1 MVGTSRSVAGGV
13 DPVPGHAHALD
24 GPGRATS
31 IDRSAAIACLVTT
44 AVLALTAGRA
54 SAHPQAPPAASVA
67 PAQATGADV
76 ITPAPV
82 DPELLRP
89 LTPLDQFSVT
99 AQTPKGGPP
108 PRPTS
113 TPYVLTVT
121 GLEGTGLE
129 GRFRELSALRRG
141 KGRAETTA
149 QVTAR
154 ANADRDLLGRL
165 LRSEGWYDGAVDLV
179 VAPPPAPAGGAAQA
193 DGAPASIPV
202 TLTVTPGVRYV
213 LGSVDVTGRPTLPP
227 GLPRA
232 ALPLK
237 PRQPLAAGEVEAA
250 EAGVSLRLPQQGY
263 PFVKLGQR
271 DVALDGDAHTGDYV
285 LPVDP
290 GARASFGSV
299 VVEGVPVLSERHLQV
314 FPRFRSGDL
323 YDSRLVDDLRR
334 ALVAT
339 SLYQSVGVT
348 NVDTGRTAAD
358 GTEVVDLRVQGAPAQ
373 TRTLAG
379 ALGYET
385 GLGATVEASWTDRN
399 LFPPEGSLTVRGLT
413 GTQQQLLGVTFR
425 RADAGQRD
433 RSLQALAQVS
443 REDLDAYKSNA
454 VTLSA
459 ALSRDSTP
467 IWQKRWTWSAG
478 AEATVAQE
486 TGYDLSLGRSVRR
499 TYEVAALPLLLGYD
513 RSDSLLDPTR
523 GFRLTLRPDPEVS
536 FGDGT
541 QPYFKGIA
549 EATGYYPIGD
559 QFVLASRLRLGGLF
573 GASSQDIAPSRR
585 FFSGGG
591 GSVRGFGYQE
601 LGPKDP
607 SGNPIGGSAPDG
619 VFGGGPLPLRR
630 PRRGRLPRWG
640 AGVPELHAQVQR
652 HPLRD
657 RRGARATTRTSAPS
671 GSTSRR
677 RCPAARA
684 TR

>member
-1 MVGTSRSVAGGV
+1 M
-13 DPVPGHAHALD
+13 
-24 GPGRATS
+24 
-31 IDRSAAIACLVTT
+31 
-44 AVLALTAGRA
+44 
-54 SAHPQAPPAASVA
+54 SVA
-67 PAQATGADV
+67 PAQATGADP
-76 ITPAPV
+76 IAPAPA

-99 AQTPKGGPP
+99 ARTPKGGPP
-108 PRPTS
+108 PRPMSTS
-113 TPYVLTVT
+113 YTVTVT
-121 GLEGTGLE
+121 GLDGTNLQA
-129 GRFRELSALRRG
+129 RFRELSALRQG

-154 ANADRDLLGRL
+154 ADADRELLSRL

-179 VAPPPAPAGGAAQA
+179 VAPPVAPAEGEARA
-193 DGAPASIPV
+193 DGAPATIPV

-213 LGSVDVTGRPTLPP
+213 LGSVGVAGQPTRPP

-237 PRQPLAAGEVEAA
+237 PGQPLVAGEVEAA
-250 EAGVSLRLPQQGY
+250 EAGVSLHLPQQGY

-290 GARASFGSV
+290 GARASFGRV
-299 VVEGVPVLSERHLQV
+299 VVEGAPVLSERHLRV

-334 ALVAT
+334 ALVST
-339 SLYQSVGVT
+339 SLYQSVGVS

-358 GTEVVDLRVQGAPAQ
+358 GTEVVDLRVQGAPAK

-379 ALGYET
+379 TLGYET

-399 LFPPEGSLTVRGLT
+399 LVPPEGSLTVRGLT

-425 RADAGQRD
+425 RANAGQRD
-433 RSLQALAQVS
+433 RSFQALAQVS
-443 REDLDAYKSNA
+443 REDLDAYQSNA

-513 RSDSLLDPTR
+513 RSNSLLDPTR

-541 QPYFKGIA
+541 QPYVKALA
-549 EATGYYPIGD
+549 EATAYQSFGAA
-559 QFVLASRLRLGGLF
+559 FVLAGRLRLGGLY

-607 SGNPIGGSAPDG
+607 SDNPIGGSSLTEFSVEGRYRFGDLGVVGFLDG
-619 VFGGGPLPLRR
+619 GQVYLSSTPKFSDIRYGIGVGARYYTNFGPLRIDVATPVARR
-630 PRRGRLPRWG
+630 KGESLINLYISIG
-640 AGVPELHAQVQR
+640 QAF
-652 HPLRD
+652 
-657 RRGARATTRTSAPS
+657 
-671 GSTSRR
+671 
-677 RCPAARA
+677 
-684 TR
+684 